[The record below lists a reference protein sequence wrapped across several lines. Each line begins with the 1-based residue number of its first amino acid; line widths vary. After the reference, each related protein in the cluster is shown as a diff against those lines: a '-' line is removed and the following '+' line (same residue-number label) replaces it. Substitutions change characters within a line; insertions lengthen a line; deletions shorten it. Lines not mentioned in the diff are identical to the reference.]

1 MSENKLNV
9 SLLDLT
15 MATINYNPEQH
26 YQGSWRCGT
35 GMCFAGWAA
44 QLAGYRWATESPDAE
59 NSEYVIVPEG
69 TDGAV
74 LFDTKTNMV
83 YESRMSV
90 AESIATAARE
100 TGSYLES
107 SWAQRDALRRLTDM
121 AEVFAAMYS
130 DPNRFVWAR
139 PVSDVAQKA
148 LGLNEEEANRLFSGG
163 NSRWRLGKLVSQ
175 LKEAHVDQGLDQ

>member
-9 SLLDLT
+9 PLLDLT
-15 MATINYNPEQH
+15 LATINYNPERH
-26 YQGSWRCGT
+26 RQGAWRCGT

-44 QLAGYRWATESPDAE
+44 QLAGYQWAAESPDAE

-90 AESIATAARE
+90 AEGIARTARE
-100 TGSYLES
+100 TNSYLDS
-107 SWAQRDALRRLTDM
+107 SWAQKDALRRLTDM
-121 AEVFAAMYS
+121 AEVFAAMFS
-130 DPNRFVWAR
+130 DPDRFVWAR
-139 PVSDVAQKA
+139 PVADVAQKA
-148 LGLNEEEANRLFSGG
+148 LGLNEEEADRLFSGG

-175 LKEAHVDQGLDQ
+175 LKEEHVDQGLDQ